1 MRRWPL
7 AVGSTLAIVLFA
19 ATVGS
24 LGQARFRI
32 PLLLPLLILVAHAF
46 EWSAIVQTAV
56 RGGRVVRRDG
66 FFATIWNVAARLS
79 RRVYR
84 LDEVLIY
91 RIGDPA
97 QPADGRKASPPGLHV
112 AKASTEQLKTLADT
126 FPDVFSEESQPR
138 FQQRLEHGDVAY
150 VATIDGRIAHVA
162 WMGTRST
169 LVTAEAGPKC
179 CVRFTDDIAVIFD
192 CWTPRAFR
200 GRGIYPL
207 VIERL
212 AAQAR
217 SRGADALNILS

>member
-1 MRRWPL
+1 MVRDSP
-7 AVGSTLAIVLFA
+7 
-19 ATVGS
+19 
-24 LGQARFRI
+24 
-32 PLLLPLLILVAHAF
+32 
-46 EWSAIVQTAV
+46 TAV
-56 RGGRVVRRDG
+56 ARGPRRAARG
-66 FFATIWNVAARLS
+66 FFATIWNVASRLS

-97 QPADGRKASPPGLHV
+97 ATPADGQRAGPPDLCFSEASMV
-112 AKASTEQLKTLADT
+112 QLATLVYE
-126 FPDVFSEESQPR
+126 FPDVFSEESLPR

-150 VATIDGRIAHVA
+150 VATIDGQIAHVA

-179 CVRFTDDIAVIFD
+179 CVRFADDIAVIFD

-217 SRGADALNILS
+217 VSRRRRVDLLS